1 MNEKMIYEYSKTGRK
16 AWSID
21 NETLAVE
28 EGIIDQY
35 LPSSLQRQNIGLPEV
50 SEPEIVRH
58 FTRLASL
65 NYGVDTGFYPLGS
78 CTMKYN
84 PKINELLAGNA
95 SFTQTHPLQS
105 YDSVQGSLQLM
116 YELKQMLAEITGMDS
131 ITLLPAAGAHGELTG
146 LMVAKK
152 YFNDIGQGK
161 QRSKM
166 IIPDSAHGTN
176 PASAA
181 MVGFETVE
189 VKSRQCG
196 QIDIEHLKTLIS
208 PEIAGIMLT
217 NPNTAGV
224 FEADIKETASLLHDN
239 GSILYYDG
247 ANMNALLGQ
256 ARPGDMGFDIIHLNL
271 HKTFSTPH
279 GGGGPGSAPVGV
291 KAFLSPYLPMP
302 DVIKNDYGYSLLED
316 SDKSIGRIRLSG
328 ANFMVLLKT
337 YAWILSMGPDGLK
350 KVSQYAVLNANY
362 IREKLSIAYSES
374 VKCICMHE
382 CVLSASSLLQY
393 GVKAKDVSK
402 RIIDY
407 GMHPPTNYFPLII
420 PEALMIEPTESESKE
435 TLDQFIEV
443 MIKIAEEAKTNP
455 ELLLEAPHHTPVGRP
470 DEVKAAKDL
479 DVAYRV
485 L

>member
-1 MNEKMIYEYSKTGRK
+1 MKEKLIYEYSKKGRK
-16 AWSID
+16 AWSFD
-21 NETLAVE
+21 NEEVCDEKEL
-28 EGIIDQY
+28 DQW
-35 LPSSLQRQNIGLPEV
+35 LPPAMQRQKLGLPEV

-58 FTRLASL
+58 FTRLASM

-84 PKINELLAGNA
+84 PKINEVLANEKA
-95 SFTQTHPLQS
+95 FTQAHPLQN
-105 YDSVQGSLQLM
+105 DESVQGSLQIM
-116 YELKQMLAEITGMDS
+116 YELKQMLAEITGMHA

-146 LMVAKK
+146 LLVAKK
-152 YFNDIGQGK
+152 YFQDIGQGQ
-161 QRSKM
+161 QRNKM

-181 MVGFETVE
+181 MVGFDTVE
-189 VKSRQCG
+189 VKSRSCG
-196 QIDIEHLKTLIS
+196 QIDIDHLKTLIN
-208 PEIAGIMLT
+208 PEVAGIMLT
-217 NPNTAGV
+217 NPNTVGV
-224 FEADIKETASLLHDN
+224 FESEIKEIARLLHDN

-291 KAFLSPYLPMP
+291 KDFLAPYLPIP
-302 DVIKNDYGYSLLED
+302 DVIKQGNKYISVDHN
-316 SDKSIGRIRLSG
+316 DKSIGHIRLSG
-328 ANFMVLLKT
+328 SNFIVLLKT
-337 YAWILSMGPDGLK
+337 YAWILSMGPEGLK
-350 KVSQYAVLNANY
+350 KVSQHAVLNANY
-362 IREKLSIAYSES
+362 IREKLSLAYSES

-382 CVLSASSLLQY
+382 CVLSASSLLPF

-435 TLDQFIEV
+435 TLDQFIEA

-455 ELLLEAPHHTPVGRP
+455 ELLLEAPHTTPVGRP

-479 DVAYRV
+479 DLAYKA

>member
-1 MNEKMIYEYSKTGRK
+1 MNEPLIYEYSKKGRK
-16 AWSID
+16 AWSIED
-21 NETLAVE
+21 EPKVE
-28 EGIIDQY
+28 DQKMIDQW
-35 LPSSLQRQNIGLPEV
+35 LPPQMQRQKIGLPEV

-84 PKINELLAGNA
+84 PKINELLASKDG
-95 SFTQTHPLQS
+95 FTQIHPLQS
-105 YDSVQGSLQLM
+105 EDSVQGAMQLM
-116 YELKQMLAEITGMDS
+116 YELAQMLTEITGMDS
-131 ITLLPAAGAHGELTG
+131 MTLLPAAGAHGELAG
-146 LMVAKK
+146 MMIAKR
-152 YFNDIGQGK
+152 YFEDIGQGT
-161 QRSKM
+161 QRTKM

-181 MVGFETVE
+181 VVGFETVE
-189 VKSRQCG
+189 VGSKSCG
-196 QIDIEHLKTLIS
+196 QIDLEHLKTLLN
-208 PEIAGIMLT
+208 PEVAGIMLT
-217 NPNTAGV
+217 NPNTVGV
-224 FEADIKETASLLHDN
+224 FEAEIKEIASLLHQN

-291 KAFLSPYLPMP
+291 KEFLSPYLPLP
-302 DVIKNDYGYSLLED
+302 GIIKKDQAYYWIDENE
-316 SDKSIGRIRLSG
+316 KSIGRIRLAG
-328 ANFMVLLKT
+328 ANFLVLLKT

-350 KVSQYAVLNANY
+350 KVSQNAVLNANY
-362 IREKLSIAYSES
+362 IREKLSKAYHES
-374 VKCICMHE
+374 VKCLCMHE

-393 GVKAKDVSK
+393 GIKAKDVSK

-435 TLDQFIEV
+435 TLDRFIEV

-455 ELLLEAPHHTPVGRP
+455 ELLLQAPHHTPVGRP

-479 DVAYRV
+479 DLAYKA